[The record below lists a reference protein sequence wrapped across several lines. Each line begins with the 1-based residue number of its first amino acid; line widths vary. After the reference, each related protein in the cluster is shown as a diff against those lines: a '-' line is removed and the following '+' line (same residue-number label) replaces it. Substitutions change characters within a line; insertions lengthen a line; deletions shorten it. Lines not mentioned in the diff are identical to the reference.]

1 MNMNSKKIKIALLCG
16 MLGCVLMGTGDWL
29 MLYGDPTVTGPSY
42 WLTEGAAQIPAWRNA
57 LSMAL
62 GFPATIFYAI
72 GLFGIGGFLKSEKR
86 RKTWFIMNAFGLTPW
101 LCVHIFVAGAL
112 FLFAWLRNSPW
123 AAAAM
128 PAALAFR
135 DQFGWV
141 VYLSYPLM
149 LPPYFYWAWQL
160 WRGESAFPKWMALVS
175 PIIFY
180 LVLKGI
186 SLLMPISPFRI
197 AFTNGLMSES
207 MFLWFLSILSQYAR
221 VVTDHINKFDFDK

>member
-1 MNMNSKKIKIALLCG
+1 MNSKIMKIALLCG

-29 MLYGDPTVTGPSY
+29 MLYGDPTITGASY

-62 GFPATIFYAI
+62 GFPASVFYGI
-72 GLFGIGGFLKSEKR
+72 GLFGIGAFLQGEKR

-128 PAALAFR
+128 PTAEAFR
-135 DQFGWV
+135 AQFGWV

-160 WRGESAFPKWMALVS
+160 WRGGSTFPKWMALVS
-175 PIIFY
+175 PITFY

-197 AFTNGLMSES
+197 AFINGLMSEAMFIWFVS
-207 MFLWFLSILSQYAR
+207 MLLWTRRSE
-221 VVTDHINKFDFDK
+221 

>member
-1 MNMNSKKIKIALLCG
+1 MNTKKIKIALLCG
-16 MLGCVLMGTGDWL
+16 MLGCVLMGAGDWL

-57 LSMAL
+57 LSMAF

-86 RKTWFIMNAFGLTPW
+86 SKTWLVMNAFGLTPW

-160 WRGESAFPKWMALVS
+160 FKGKSVLPKWMTLS
-175 PIIFY
+175 NPITFY

-186 SLLMPISPFRI
+186 SLLIPVSPFRI
-197 AFTNGLMSES
+197 AFTNGLMSEA
-207 MFLWFLSILSQYAR
+207 MFLWFLSMLPRSSSRQGR
-221 VVTDHINKFDFDK
+221 

>member
-1 MNMNSKKIKIALLCG
+1 MNSKKIKIALFCG

-29 MLYGDPTVTGPSY
+29 MLYGDPAVTGASY

-62 GFPATIFYAI
+62 GFPATVFYGI
-72 GLFGIGGFLKSEKR
+72 GLFGIGAFLQGEKR
-86 RKTWFIMNAFGLTPW
+86 RKTWFITNAFGLTPW
-101 LCVHIFVAGAL
+101 LCIHIFVAGAL
-112 FLFAWLRNSPW
+112 FLFAWLRNSAW
-123 AAAAM
+123 AVAAM
-128 PAALAFR
+128 PVAEAFR
-135 DQFGWV
+135 AQFGWV

-160 WRGESAFPKWMALVS
+160 FQGNSVFSKWMALVS

-186 SLLMPISPFRI
+186 SLLMPTSPFRI
-197 AFTNGLMSES
+197 AFTNGLMSEA
-207 MFLWFLSILSQYAR
+207 MFLWFLSMLAWSHSRQGDLR
-221 VVTDHINKFDFDK
+221 

>member
-42 WLTEGAAQIPAWRNA
+42 WLTEGTAQIPAWRNA
-57 LSMAL
+57 LSMVVA
-62 GFPATIFYAI
+62 FPATVFYSI
-72 GLFGIGGFLKSEKR
+72 GLFGIGAFLLEAKC

-101 LCVHIFVAGAL
+101 LCGQIFVAGAL
-112 FLFAWLRNSPW
+112 VLFAWLRNSPW

-141 VYLSYPLM
+141 VYLSYPLI

-160 WRGESAFPKWMALVS
+160 FKGKSMFPKWMALVS
-175 PIIFY
+175 PITFY
-180 LVLKGI
+180 LVLKCL
-186 SLLMPISPFRI
+186 SLLMPVSAFRI
-197 AFTNGLMSES
+197 AFTNGLMSEA
-207 MFLWFLSILSQYAR
+207 MFLWFLSMLPRSSSGQGG
-221 VVTDHINKFDFDK
+221 